1 MASNT
6 IKLIPPTKIDN
17 KNFMKLV
24 NSYGSNQTRA
34 SIIESKIRKVIEEN
48 EEKNPEFY
56 RTLKERLER
65 LIAKQREKKLTD
77 ASEFIK
83 LQTL

>member
-1 MASNT
+1 
-6 IKLIPPTKIDN
+6 
-17 KNFMKLV
+17 MKLV

-56 RTLKERLER
+56 KTQGKVRK
-65 LIAKQREKKLTD
+65 INC
-77 ASEFIK
+77 
-83 LQTL
+83 